1 MHPRFRKKRIFLTPF
16 LGLIIISAVSMWM
29 KFTLK
34 PISNEYHG
42 IRALQFAQPS
52 SVRFRGFDRPLH
64 LKNETEGQVEDN
76 SSK

>member
-1 MHPRFRKKRIFLTPF
+1 MYPRFRNKRIFLPPL
-16 LGLIIISAVSMWM
+16 LGFTIILAVSMWM
-29 KFTLK
+29 KITLK
-34 PISNEYHG
+34 SMPNEYHG

-52 SVRFRGFDRPLH
+52 SAPFSRFNRPSQ